1 MPSSKQVRAIVSWFQ
16 GLKIDVISKETI
28 VLNIYGNRWL
38 ILYNDLTEDCRKGM
52 KLIVSIA

>member
-28 VLNIYGNRWL
+28 VLNIYGNRRL
-38 ILYNDLTEDCRKGM
+38 ILYNHLTKDCRKGM
-52 KLIVSIA
+52 KLIV